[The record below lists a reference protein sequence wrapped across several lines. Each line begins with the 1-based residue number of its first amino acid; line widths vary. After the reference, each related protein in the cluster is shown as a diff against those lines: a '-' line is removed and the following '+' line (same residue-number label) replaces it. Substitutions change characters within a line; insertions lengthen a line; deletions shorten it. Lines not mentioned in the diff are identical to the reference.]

1 MNNSRDCKCERPHCV
16 CIVSVSTQDKGE
28 LKVDMDFTDETRMRI
43 DDIERSENRII
54 VHSLLLHCSVK
65 EAIEKCV
72 NDENENGKRV
82 SSLNKKVNSL
92 PIPFRNSGERSY
104 HLTYDSKNT
113 SMDTVMKIFSMIE
126 EFFQHEISMAVSK
139 TMVFTCC
146 QSQSDNMVR
155 KAANEVIEEQYLID
169 LK

>member
-1 MNNSRDCKCERPHCV
+1 
-16 CIVSVSTQDKGE
+16 
-28 LKVDMDFTDETRMRI
+28 MRI

-72 NDENENGKRV
+72 NDESENGKRV

-92 PIPFRNSGERSY
+92 PPPLRDPGERSY
-104 HLTYDSKNT
+104 HLIYDSKIT
-113 SMDTVMKIFSMIE
+113 SVEVVKKICSMIE